1 MTRVAIL
8 GGVLFGLLT
17 LAVSWSET
25 GRVSYDPR
33 SDMAEYATV
42 AYNIVN
48 HGRFDR
54 RSPGDGSAR
63 AYMRREPGY
72 PAYLAAVFATVPGFS
87 ALSPDCLRNDDCAAA
102 DAARLRHEQTAAVLA
117 AVLVAGTFVAACFV
131 TGHWLPAALAGL
143 LCLLCLLIL
152 PYDFLGSRLIAL
164 FLLGHSVLAFAVWR
178 RPHVVTGVVAGIA
191 LGLLVLTEAV
201 FQYWLAVLPLVCAA
215 GLWRDAER
223 RRSHLLPVVTMLSTA
238 LALVLPW
245 MVRNAVHA
253 GEFSVASGGGEV
265 LAIRAE
271 YGRMTWSEVLGA
283 FAYHMPVGGKRDR
296 AAVMRWLEPEEF
308 SYSRFDRGNPE
319 GFYRRSKN
327 NTGYVAARMG
337 EDRIAAGRTWDQ
349 AKKRAAL
356 EMIGEDWIKHV
367 VLTFAFAEN
376 GLRIGSNNVGVL
388 FISALGLM
396 LVLSWRRRDLAL
408 FFLLLPVTY
417 SFFFHAALTHF
428 LARYSRPFVPVLA
441 IAFALAAKEVW
452 ALRGRPSRRRR
463 EPRAGPARGSHSP
476 ASAVDRPPRPG

>member
-1 MTRVAIL
+1 
-8 GGVLFGLLT
+8 
-17 LAVSWSET
+17 
-25 GRVSYDPR
+25 
-33 SDMAEYATV
+33 MAEYATV

-54 RSPGDGSAR
+54 RSPGDGPAR
-63 AYMRREPGY
+63 TYMNREPGY
-72 PAYLAAVFATVPGFS
+72 PAYLAAAFATVPGFS

-102 DAARLRHEQTAAVLA
+102 DAARLRHEQAAAVLA
-117 AVLVAGTFVAACFV
+117 AVLVAATFVAACFA
-131 TGHWLPAALAGL
+131 TGQWLPAALAGL
-143 LCLLCLLIL
+143 LCLLFL
-152 PYDFLGSRLIAL
+152 PLEFSGSRLIAL

-178 RPHVVTGVVAGIA
+178 RPRVVTGVLAGIA
-191 LGLLVLTEAV
+191 LGLLVLIEAV
-201 FQYWLAVLPLVCAA
+201 FQYWLAILPLVCAV

-223 RRSHLLPVVTMLSTA
+223 RRSHLLPVAAMLIAA
-238 LALVLPW
+238 LASSLPW

-253 GEFSVASGGGEV
+253 GEFSVASGGGEI

-271 YGRMTWSEVLGA
+271 YGRMTWPEVLGA

-296 AAVMRWLEPEEF
+296 AAVRRWLEPEEF

-327 NTGYVAARMG
+327 NTGDVAARMG
-337 EDRIAAGRTWDQ
+337 EDRIATGRTRDQ

-376 GLRIGSNNVGVL
+376 GLKIWFNNFTALKDRYGEDTWRIFQFRSSYYLPVGVL
-388 FISALGLM
+388 FISALGFM

-428 LARYSRPFVPVLA
+428 LPRYSRPFVPVLA

-452 ALRGRPSRRRR
+452 AFRGRPSRRRR
-463 EPRAGPARGSHSP
+463 ELRAGPARASHSP